1 MSDTQI
7 DFATLQ
13 EKAEGDPKALIQAM
27 AERDGPD
34 EGGLT
39 LTREHIVTLNQYANH
54 VLSLPV
60 ELKDVV
66 HWLGYSNI
74 AEPALMP
81 EKMAEMHRRLQKHGR
96 SWTPLS
102 DNSKALGFQ
111 LAACADGINTT
122 GNEVLEILEKTKAL
136 GKKKDAWET
145 IHFDQ
150 PISLGADDK
159 STVVDLVEY
168 MHVLR
173 GDVDKFAERV
183 TAVRKETEQFRDEAR
198 EGLIP
203 VVLEKTEAIKRQKA
217 SGLTQQLREELV
229 ELDKE
234 ISRLEAEYDKYLQ
247 AALSGLAGGL
257 VGAVITGSIYGS
269 KAEKT
274 RKERNKRQRERRETS
289 QKLKAAV
296 RLEGLVEELGTHM
309 GQMETRLRDVVTASS
324 HLQSAWQL
332 IGVYIDASIEQ
343 LGRIESN
350 QQLYKFAMFFKR
362 FISQWADIE
371 KFAKHMNRVFDDASS
386 AK

>member
-7 DFATLQ
+7 DFDTLQ
-13 EKAEGDPKALIQAM
+13 NQAELLPRNLIQGM
-27 AERDGPD
+27 AERDGPN

-60 ELKDVV
+60 EQKDVV
-66 HWLGYSNI
+66 LWLGYTSI

-81 EKMAEMHRRLQKHGR
+81 AKMTEMNQRLQNHGR
-96 SWTPLS
+96 SWMPLS
-102 DNSKALGFQ
+102 DNSKRLGFE

-122 GNEVLEILEKTKAL
+122 GTEVLQILENTKAL
-136 GKKKDAWET
+136 GKKKEAWET
-145 IHFDQ
+145 IRFDQ

-168 MHVLR
+168 MEVLR

-183 TAVRKETEQFRDEAR
+183 TAVREETERFRDEAR
-198 EGLIP
+198 ESLIP
-203 VVLEKTEAIKRQKA
+203 AVLEKTEAIKRQKA
-217 SGLTQQLREELV
+217 AGLTQQLREDLV

-234 ISRLEAEYDKYLQ
+234 ISRLEAEYDQYLK
-247 AALSGLAGGL
+247 AALSGLAAGVL
-257 VGAVITGSIYGS
+257 GAVITGSIYGS
-269 KAEKT
+269 KAEKA
-274 RKERNKRQRERRETS
+274 RKERNKLQRQRRDKS
-289 QKLKAAV
+289 QQLKAAV
-296 RLEGLVEELGTHM
+296 RLEGLVEELGTQM

-332 IGVYIDASIEQ
+332 IGVYIDASIEH

-362 FISQWADIE
+362 FISQWDDIE
-371 KFAKHMNRVFDDASS
+371 KFARHMNQVFDDASS
-386 AK
+386 EK